1 MNIKFNTLT
10 LQCRKSREVVKFSP
24 QVSFFHGK
32 IATGKSSIAHLID
45 FCLGGDLIKTPAIFQ
60 ELVSV
65 ELTAHIEGYEVLF
78 EREAKSNQVRVTWQ
92 DTQGRSATV
101 LAPIQALSGAGP
113 IWDTNI
119 FNLSDL
125 IFYLFG
131 ITPIKVRRSKRD
143 QDSPLVRLSF
153 QDIMWYCYLD
163 QDHLDSSFF
172 RLEDPVRLP
181 KSRDVMRFIVEFYTE
196 RLSDLQNQL
205 NEIKKQRIGELQAAE
220 HLRTFLK
227 EFDYDSESKISDEIQ
242 SVMIELRKAKSE
254 SLRLREGYIEN
265 THFTDRLRKKLQF
278 LGENLAHEE
287 QTLADL
293 RERIAEQN
301 SLRAELLSAKFK
313 LARVKSASAI
323 LSGVSF
329 EFCPSCGMKLDTAS
343 PHDEDVCPLCGR
355 HPSISQ
361 EKIMPQEETVRQ
373 DLNSRIE
380 ELDESINRHAE
391 ALRKQEHI
399 VFNLQEEKIL
409 LDGQLKEE
417 LRDYDSIFLSNSR
430 EVERRVATLQERL
443 RGLEKILKM
452 PKAITRLEKE
462 ADGLAGEEQQL
473 SREIRAEEAKLT
485 AAGQYIQ
492 KIEDAFLQSL
502 VAVGVPGVGRNDQV
516 KLNHI
521 TWIPSILPDG
531 DEARKYDFYN
541 AGSGGKKTLINV
553 CYALAVHKVAAEHG
567 LPLPTFLIIDTP
579 MKNIGED
586 VNRDLF
592 VAFYKYLYELAA
604 GPLSNV
610 QFIIMDK
617 EYIPPDS
624 EKINI
629 LDRYMSNDD
638 PNHPPLISYYSGP

>member
-1 MNIKFNTLT
+1 MNMKFNTLT
-10 LQCRKSREVVKFSP
+10 LQCRKSREVVKFST

-32 IATGKSSIAHLID
+32 IATGKSSIAYLID
-45 FCLGGDLIKTPAIFQ
+45 FCLGGDLVKTQAILQ

-65 ELTAHIEGYEVLF
+65 ELTARVEEYDVLF
-78 EREAKSNQVRVTWQ
+78 EREVKSNQVQVTWQ
-92 DTQGRSATV
+92 NIQGQSATV

-125 IFYLFG
+125 IFYLLG
-131 ITPIKVRRSKRD
+131 VTPIKVRRSKQD
-143 QDSPLVRLSF
+143 QSSPLVRLSF

-172 RLEDPVRLP
+172 RLEDPHRGP
-181 KSRDVMRFIVEFYTE
+181 KSRDVMRFIVEYYTE

-205 NEIKKQRIGELQAAE
+205 DEIRNQRARKLEAAQQ
-220 HLRTFLK
+220 LRTFLK

-265 THFTDRLRKKLQF
+265 THFTDRLRKKLQS
-278 LGENLAHEE
+278 LGESLASQE
-287 QTLADL
+287 QILIDL
-293 RERIAEQN
+293 KERIAKQEA
-301 SLRAELLSAKFK
+301 LRAELLSAKFK

-343 PHDEDVCPLCGR
+343 PYNENVCPLCGR
-355 HPSISQ
+355 HSSTPQ
-361 EKIMPQEETVRQ
+361 ERIIPQEETVRH
-373 DLNSRIE
+373 DLDSRIK
-380 ELDESINRHAE
+380 ELDESIYRHAE
-391 ALRKQEHI
+391 AFKKQKHT
-399 VFNLQEEKIL
+399 VSSLQEEKIL

-417 LRDYDSIFLSNSR
+417 LRNYDSIFLSNSR
-430 EVERRVATLQERL
+430 EVERMVATLQERIRSL
-443 RGLEKILKM
+443 RKILEM
-452 PKAITRLEKE
+452 PKAITQLEKE
-462 ADGLAGEEQQL
+462 ADDLVSKVQQL
-473 SREIRAEEAKLT
+473 MREIRTEESKLT
-485 AAGQYIQ
+485 TADHYIL

-502 VAVGVPGVGRNDQV
+502 VAVGVPGVELNDQV
-516 KLNHI
+516 KLNRR

-531 DEARKYDFYN
+531 DEARKYEFYN
-541 AGSGGKKTLINV
+541 AGSGGKKTLLNV
-553 CYALAVHKVAAEHG
+553 CYALAVHKVAAEYG

-592 VAFYKYLYELAA
+592 IAFYKYLYELAVA
-604 GPLSNV
+604 QLSDV

-629 LDRYMSNDD
+629 LERYMSDDD
-638 PNHPPLISYYSGP
+638 PNHPRLISYYDGA